1 MVDGFFERLGIE
13 GITNN
18 VIERVTDGEMHLEGG
33 RVLPF
38 DFSMIVPPVTG
49 VDVVRETEGLA
60 NPMGFIPVDDEYRHV
75 DHPEIFAAGV
85 DIAIPPPGETPVPA
99 GVPKTGHMSE
109 RMAAIAARNIAA
121 DIEGGEHEQLPLPD
135 LAAVCVLDAG
145 NSGVIFKADHVLGD
159 SKHPRIMAGPQAHWA
174 KLAFERLFL
183 QTRKRGM
190 LVG

>member
-1 MVDGFFERLGIE
+1 
-13 GITNN
+13 
-18 VIERVTDGEMHLEGG
+18 MHLGGG
-33 RVLPF
+33 RTLPF
-38 DFSMIVPPVTG
+38 RYSMIVPPFTG
-49 VDVVRETEGLA
+49 VDVVRQTEGLA
-60 NPMGFIPVDDEYRHV
+60 NPMGFIPVDSQYRHV
-75 DHPEIFAAGV
+75 NHPDVFAAGV

-109 RMAAIAARNIAA
+109 RMAMIAAHNIAA
-121 DIEGGEHEQLPLPD
+121 DVEGGEHEELALAD

-145 NSGVIFKADHVLGD
+145 NNGVIFKADHVLGD

-183 QTRKRGM
+183 ETRKRGV